1 MSPFP
6 RVRRHLRRKSLSL
19 CMALS
24 GHAPPFQASPFS
36 AVCAG
41 CLLPGAPLA
50 EDLLHFTPGL
60 RLSESTFLCPC
71 RYTGLFAT
79 APETR
84 FRPGEPEGALFSQNS
99 ALRRA
104 CNAQP
109 GTKNRRGK
117 PLRYREPACKPG
129 SVPLR
134 AAVIH
139 PGRRLPDGSSNL
151 PGSDWPGRPAPL
163 FGLASNGVC
172 LARRVATTTGGLL
185 LHPFTLTSTA
195 QGRLAVCFLLRF
207 PEIALSGRYPA
218 FCPVK
223 PGLSSPPQCLAA

>member
-1 MSPFP
+1 MLNAPPLATEALCTAAARCRVKQIQRNTFLEGKQKPF
-6 RVRRHLRRKSLSL
+6 
-19 CMALS
+19 LS
-24 GHAPPFQASPFS
+24 GPVSAS
-36 AVCAG
+36 
-41 CLLPGAPLA
+41 
-50 EDLLHFTPGL
+50 
-60 RLSESTFLCPC
+60 
-71 RYTGLFAT
+71 
-79 APETR
+79 
-84 FRPGEPEGALFSQNS
+84 QI
-99 ALRRA
+99 
-104 CNAQP
+104 
-109 GTKNRRGK
+109 KNRRGE

-172 LARRVATTTGGLL
+172 LARRVTTTTGGLL

-218 FCPVK
+218 FCPMK
-223 PGLSSPPQCLAA
+223 PGLSSPRQDREAPRAATARPAPEMRFACWQSPSQARCRRRSEA